1 MTNLVCARHAGCGR
15 GYFSPSAAQALV
27 LIHPTVTMTMIKLFS
42 CTPVLG
48 YRKTW
53 LAADVRYQCND
64 SSWLDLAISTISVI
78 IIFTIG
84 LPC

>member
-1 MTNLVCARHAGCGR
+1 
-15 GYFSPSAAQALV
+15 
-27 LIHPTVTMTMIKLFS
+27 MTMIKLFS

-78 IIFTIG
+78 GIFTIG